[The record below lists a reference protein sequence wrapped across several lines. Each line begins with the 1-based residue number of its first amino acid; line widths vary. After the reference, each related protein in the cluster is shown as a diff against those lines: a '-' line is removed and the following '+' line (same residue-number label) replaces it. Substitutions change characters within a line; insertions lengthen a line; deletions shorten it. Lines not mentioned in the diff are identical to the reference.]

1 MNTSITSYFT
11 SSLQKFDQKFRY
23 SVLTKDV
30 DNTNTSIRNSKTTI
44 KYQFRISPESLGT
57 TSTYTL
63 EFNAPVTKSTV
74 TTTAFTMSDGN
85 TYSLV
90 DDGAGII
97 KVARTT
103 YTASTGIVSVDSPAL
118 YMILAD
124 GSENQGTIDYTTGK
138 VVLNN
143 FNPYTISDGS
153 TGIKFT
159 VTPSVN
165 NQDVTPLREQI
176 LTTDITDSTAITI
189 NMVAETII

>member
-1 MNTSITSYFT
+1 MPTYVNPYVVVEDI
-11 SSLQKFDQKFRY
+11 
-23 SVLTKDV
+23 

-44 KYQFRISPESLGT
+44 KYQVKVTPASLGT

-63 EFNAPVTKSTV
+63 EFNAPLTKSTV
-74 TTTAFTMSDGN
+74 VTTAFTMSDGN

-103 YTASTGIVSVDSPAL
+103 YTAGTGTVSVNSPAV

-153 TGIKFT
+153 TGIKFN

-176 LTTDITDSTAITI
+176 LTTDVTDATAITI
-189 NMVAETII
+189 NMVSETII